1 MPGSGEA
8 ERPVHANWSR
18 RWDLHERDR
27 ARDRRLSIHRRGL
40 CRSSGK
46 TRPVS
51 DPARLQENLPRR
63 PGSAPRLTGW
73 SKRSAP
79 IALYR
84 CLLKLVRS
92 EPNSPRHKGGMKMR
106 GKSLT
111 ITITTASLAVV
122 GGMALAAQDRF
133 TLQIPN
139 GLAFS
144 EVRGYDT
151 WQDVAVSQVKDG
163 LKVIVA
169 NDVMI
174 NAYKEGVPGNGK
186 QFPDGSTIVK
196 IEWSQK
202 KP

>member
-1 MPGSGEA
+1 
-8 ERPVHANWSR
+8 
-18 RWDLHERDR
+18 
-27 ARDRRLSIHRRGL
+27 
-40 CRSSGK
+40 
-46 TRPVS
+46 
-51 DPARLQENLPRR
+51 
-63 PGSAPRLTGW
+63 
-73 SKRSAP
+73 
-79 IALYR
+79 
-84 CLLKLVRS
+84 
-92 EPNSPRHKGGMKMR
+92 MR

-202 KP
+202 KPVVPLLRDGAG